1 MKLLPHYIARQ
12 VFRVRKQT
20 KLHFL
25 LLFSWFIPLLS
36 FWIVGPRYLKDPII
50 FFSSTC
56 LNFVIAGSCL
66 LTIDYFTGRI
76 IRRYPNLNQTRR
88 RAGWQLITFMVIS
101 PLFISGGIFL
111 YDHFHLFG
119 YIHNPRI
126 TSQILILNIGANL
139 LSVGIDET
147 VYSINMWQK
156 SAFEKERLQ
165 QQNLQSQFESLKN
178 QVNPHFLFNS
188 LNSLSSLIADEPAQ
202 AEVFVDEMAKVYRYL
217 LQTNSQGT
225 LTSLDKELKFVESYF
240 HLLKTRYRNGI
251 FLDITL
257 PDGYNT
263 LSIPP
268 LTLQLL
274 VENAVKHNVIV
285 ASRPLRLEISGLEA
299 NKIQVR
305 NNLQR
310 KNTRTV
316 SNQVGLNNI
325 MAKYRLLTPV
335 KPVITDNDGFFTVIL
350 PLLETTEHER
360 THY

>member
-1 MKLLPHYIARQ
+1 MKLFPHYIAGQ
-12 VFRVRKQT
+12 VFRIRKQT

-25 LLFSWFIPLLS
+25 LLFSWFIPLLT
-36 FWIVGPRYLKDPII
+36 FWIVGPRYLTDPVT
-50 FFSSTC
+50 FLSSTG
-56 LNFVIAGSCL
+56 LNFSIAGSCL
-66 LTIDYFTGRI
+66 LTIDYFTRRI
-76 IRRYPNLNQTRR
+76 IRRYPDLNQTRW
-88 RAGWQLITFMVIS
+88 RAGWLLLTFMVIS
-101 PLFISGGIFL
+101 PFFILSGIFL
-111 YDHFHLFG
+111 YNHFHLFG
-119 YIHNPRI
+119 YVYNPRI
-126 TSQILILNIGANL
+126 TNQILVLNIGANL

-147 VYSINMWQK
+147 VYSINKWQE
-156 SAFEKERLQ
+156 SAFEKEKLQ

-188 LNSLSSLIADEPAQ
+188 LNSLSSLIADDPAQ

-225 LTSLDKELKFVESYF
+225 LTGLGNELKFIESYF

-251 FLDITL
+251 HLNVSL
-257 PDGYNT
+257 PADYAS

-285 ASRPLRLEISGLEA
+285 ASRPLRLEITGLED

-310 KNTRTV
+310 KNTRTL

-325 MAKYRLLTPV
+325 IAKYRLLTPV
-335 KPVITDNDGFFTVIL
+335 KPVITDNDGFFTVVL

-360 THY
+360 THS